1 MRCALGRVRGLGSSG
16 WGAGCCFI
24 QAIEEGLGARVTAIR
39 DPKERENLKQSW
51 ISEKRVFWAEGMA
64 SAKALR

>member
-1 MRCALGRVRGLGSSG
+1 ME
-16 WGAGCCFI
+16 
-24 QAIEEGLGARVTAIR
+24 AIKEGLGARVTAIR